1 MIMAKHLKSVMLK
14 FLIFMEYKM
23 PYIIGIIFVILV
35 VSGLVM
41 ALKEQ
46 AETEKLMNI
55 PYRVVKNGVG
65 KYLLQKYKKI
75 KHDYTTDDP
84 RDAGYHYE
92 WVTVDT
98 YDDVEDAKI
107 QYRIRA
113 AEAKYLKEKEEQS
126 KKSEEEIKKQK
137 ELENT
142 LVEVIKVED

>member
-1 MIMAKHLKSVMLK
+1 
-14 FLIFMEYKM
+14 MENKM
-23 PYIIGIIFVILV
+23 PYIIGIIFVVLV

-46 AETEKLMNI
+46 AEHEKLMNI
-55 PYRVVKNGVG
+55 PYRVVKNGLG
-65 KYLLQKYKKI
+65 KYQLQKYKKI

-84 RDAGYHYE
+84 RDVGYHYE

-98 YDDVEDAKI
+98 YDDLQDAKI

-113 AEAKYLKEKEEQS
+113 AEAKHLKEKEAQS
-126 KKSEEEIKKQK
+126 KKSEEELKKQK

-142 LVEVIKVED
+142 IVEVIRMED

>member
-1 MIMAKHLKSVMLK
+1 MVKHQKNVIQKS
-14 FLIFMEYKM
+14 LIFMENKM
-23 PYIIGIIFVILV
+23 PYIIGIIFVVLV

-46 AETEKLMNI
+46 AEHEKLMNI

-75 KHDYTTDDP
+75 QHNYTTDDP
-84 RDAGYHYE
+84 RDVGYHYE

-98 YDDVEDAKI
+98 YDDLQDAKI

-113 AEAKYLKEKEEQS
+113 AEAKHLKEKEEQS
-126 KKSEEEIKKQK
+126 KKSEEELKKQK

-142 LVEVIKVED
+142 IVEVIKMED

>member
-1 MIMAKHLKSVMLK
+1 
-14 FLIFMEYKM
+14 MEYKM
-23 PYIIGIIFVILV
+23 PYIIGIIFVVLV

-46 AETEKLMNI
+46 AEYEKLMNI
-55 PYRVVKNGVG
+55 PYRIVKNGLG
-65 KYLLQKYKKI
+65 KYQLQKYKKI
-75 KHDYTTDDP
+75 EHNYTTEDPRKDP
-84 RDAGYHYE
+84 RDLGYHYE

-98 YDDVEDAKI
+98 YDDLEDAKI

-113 AEAKYLKEKEEQS
+113 AEAKHLKEKEEQS

-142 LVEVIKVED
+142 IVEVIKLED